1 MGGDRPVV
9 DGRDLLESGLQEL
22 VRKVWN
28 DAREYGGM
36 LYGREDIKAAFFRGY
51 NYDIHKLLISYF
63 DREASDVG
71 TQDEASEAREMGDS
85 VRPKS
90 RLIPRDPNA
99 FVVDEWDPIRA
110 IDDKFAREMEL
121 RFSYEGKKVAI
132 GHCDLSKTPDGS
144 IHAHINFFPQNP
156 R

>member
-1 MGGDRPVV
+1 MAGDRPVV

-22 VRKVWN
+22 VRKVWD

-63 DREASDVG
+63 DDEASDVS

-85 VRPKS
+85 VRPES
-90 RLIPRDPNA
+90 RLIPRDP
-99 FVVDEWDPIRA
+99 IKK
-110 IDDKFAREMEL
+110 ITDDFAREMDL
-121 RFSYEGKKVAI
+121 RFTRAGKKVAM
-132 GHCDLSKTPDGS
+132 GRCDLTKLPDGS
-144 IHAHINFFPQNP
+144 IHARINFFPQNP
-156 R
+156 W